1 MTRRSLSLRR
11 KGAASPHSARRA
23 PGKSAGRS
31 RNTASVSVR
40 ALHTRQGNKDVYAF
54 FLPGGDVARIA
65 DIIRVARDE
74 RDALKGFQRK
84 EIRNHVRDIVQYL
97 NKMNVLFPNAIT
109 LAFAPEVRFTQSR
122 GPQPSDL
129 TPVAQAGILTIPV
142 REEGQRV
149 GWIVDGQQRSLALAQ
164 SKNRDLPVPVVA
176 FVSNNLRLNR
186 EQFILM
192 NKSRPLPGRLINELL
207 PETDEVLLPKDL
219 ASRRIPSE
227 LCNYL
232 AREPQSPFY
241 GLIKRMSD
249 SGKADAVVID
259 TAIVKMIRNSINN
272 PLGALAPYKAAGSQR
287 ADLQAMF
294 RMLCNYWGAVKTA
307 FPDAWGLP
315 PTKSRLM
322 HSAGIQAMGILMDKV
337 FARHT
342 GRRDEKQSIRA
353 DLLKLAPHC
362 AWTEGTWDI
371 LDAEW
376 NEIENTSKDIRALSD
391 TLVRLYATAVPR

>member
-1 MTRRSLSLRR
+1 M
-11 KGAASPHSARRA
+11 KRRA
-23 PGKSAGRS
+23 GRP
-31 RNTASVSVR
+31 RRRARKAVLSVR
-40 ALHTRQGNKDVYAF
+40 ALHTRQGNKDVYSF
-54 FLPGGDVARIA
+54 FMPGGDIAGIA

-74 RDALKGFQRK
+74 RDTLKGFQRK
-84 EIRNHVRDIVQYL
+84 EIRNHVRDIVHYL

-109 LAFAPEVRFTQSR
+109 LALAPEVQFKQSR
-122 GPQPSDL
+122 GPRPAGLAAVS
-129 TPVAQAGILTIPV
+129 QAGILSLPI

-207 PETDEVLLPKDL
+207 PETDDVLLPKDL
-219 ASRRIPSE
+219 AARKIPSE

-232 AREPQSPFY
+232 ARESQSPFN
-241 GLIKRMSD
+241 GLIRRMSD
-249 SGKADAVVID
+249 AAKTDAVIID

-272 PLGALAPYKAAGSQR
+272 PLGVLAPYKAAGSQP
-287 ADLQAMF
+287 ADVQAMF
-294 RMLCNYWGAVKTA
+294 RILLTYWSAVKAA
-307 FPDAWGLP
+307 FADAWGLP

-322 HSAGIQAMGILMDKV
+322 HSAGIQAMGVLMDKV
-337 FARHT
+337 VSRHS
-342 GRRDEKQSIRA
+342 GKRDEKQLIRS
-353 DLLKLAPHC
+353 DLQRLAPHC
-362 AWTEGTWDI
+362 AWTRGSWEFLGV
-371 LDAEW
+371 EW
-376 NEIENTSKDIRALSD
+376 NEIENTSKDIRNLSD